1 MSRVVLFQVQP
12 KEESQVSEV
21 EDFKRFSHMLIHCQK
36 ERIEFLH
43 KLKHEVAAL
52 LEDYQR
58 EMERMV
64 ALLEEFLYLNRTER
78 EKAVEQ
84 FLQEQQAIREEIN
97 KIWCHTMEIL
107 ESHKC

>member
-1 MSRVVLFQVQP
+1 MC
-12 KEESQVSEV
+12 EV
-21 EDFKRFSHMLIHCQK
+21 EEFKRFSHMLIHSQK

-43 KLKHEVAAL
+43 ELKHEVAKL
-52 LEDYQR
+52 LKDYQQ

-64 ALLEEFLYLNRTER
+64 ALLEEFLCRDKAER
-78 EKAVEQ
+78 EKEVKH
-84 FLQEQQAIREEIN
+84 FLKEQQAIREEIN